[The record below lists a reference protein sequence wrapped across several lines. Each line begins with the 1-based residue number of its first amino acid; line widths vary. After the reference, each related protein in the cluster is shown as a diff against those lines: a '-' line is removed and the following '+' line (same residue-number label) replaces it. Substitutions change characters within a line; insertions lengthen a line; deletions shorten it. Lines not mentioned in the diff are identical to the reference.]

1 MTRQPTGHV
10 SRVTHF
16 ALIVE
21 NQTEALDFYTETLGF
36 EKREDS
42 EMGEDRWLTVA
53 PAGQDGVHII
63 LRSPAWFDG
72 RDADRYE
79 RIVGHNPMIGL
90 EVDDCHATYDDLRD
104 RGVEFVSVPQ
114 EREYGVEVIAL
125 DPEGNELLFVEP
137 HATASL

>member
-1 MTRQPTGHV
+1 MTQQPTGHV

-21 NQTEALDFYTETLGF
+21 NQEEALDFYTETLGF
-36 EKREDS
+36 EKKEDS
-42 EMGEDRWLTVA
+42 KMGEDRWLTVA
-53 PAGQDGVHII
+53 PAGREGVHII
-63 LRSPAWFDG
+63 LRSPEWFDG

-79 RIVGHNPMIGL
+79 RMVGHNPMIGL
-90 EVDDCHATYDDLRD
+90 EVDDCHATYEELCA
-104 RGVEFVSVPQ
+104 RGVEFASEPQ

-137 HATASL
+137 VRDR

>member
-1 MTRQPTGHV
+1 MTQESTGHV

-16 ALIVE
+16 ALIVGDQE
-21 NQTEALDFYTETLGF
+21 KALGFYTETLGF
-36 EKREDS
+36 EKKEDS

-53 PAGQDGVHII
+53 PAGREGVHII
-63 LRSPAWFDG
+63 LRSPDWFDG

-79 RIVGHNPMIGL
+79 RVVGHNPMIGL
-90 EVDDCHATYDDLRD
+90 EVDDCHATYKELHA
-104 RGVEFVSVPQ
+104 RGVEFASEPQ

-137 HATASL
+137 ARN